1 MRFNLS
7 TAFRAPNID
16 DVGKIFDSEPGSVV
30 LPNPDLK
37 PEYAYNGELGAV
49 LKLGNKTRI
58 DLTGYLTFLED
69 ALVRRDYNINGQT
82 EIFYQGELSNI
93 QAIQNG
99 GEAKI
104 YGFEA
109 GIEVN
114 FTKNIQITSQYNYT
128 GGHQTE
134 EDDTKVAVRHVAP
147 QFGNIHFIWK
157 HHKLKLDA
165 YTIYNGQF
173 DYEDLAPEEQNKA
186 YLYALDENGN
196 PYSPSWYTLNLGAQY
211 QFSKV
216 LEINF
221 SLENISNQ
229 RYRSYSSGIAAAGI
243 NFIGSVSYFF

>member
-1 MRFNLS
+1 LS

-30 LPNPDLK
+30 VPNPELK

-58 DLTGYLTFLED
+58 DFTGYLTFLED

-104 YGFEA
+104 YGIEA

-114 FTKNIQITSQYNYT
+114 FTRDIQFTSQYNYT

-134 EDDTKVAVRHVAP
+134 EDGNRVAVRHVAP
-147 QFGNIHFIWK
+147 QFGNIHLIWK

-216 LEINF
+216 LEVNL
-221 SLENISNQ
+221 SLENITNQ
-229 RYRSYSSGIAAAGI
+229 RYRTYSSGIAAAGI
-243 NFIGSVSYFF
+243 NFITSISYFF